1 MPLDAISLRAVVE
14 ELRPRMLRLLLERS
28 YAATLPRPRKR
39 KQP

>member
-1 MPLDAISLRAVVE
+1 MNKDSWLSVALDGSAADDQIR
-14 ELRPRMLRLLLERS
+14 LLERS